1 MGSSFATLEDCCEQ
15 SVHRRAFGNYPE
27 MRERSSALSGK
38 VTGRAASK
46 YRRSGL
52 VQCRLFRW
60 RNKRHGFASTTLLRW
75 YRAGENAERRLP
87 ILSAYLGHVHWS
99 DTFWYLSA
107 MPELMH
113 EAMSRLERRW
123 EDRP

>member
-52 VQCRLFRW
+52 VQF
-60 RNKRHGFASTTLLRW
+60 NLLSELAR
-75 YRAGENAERRLP
+75 RERRERFRP
-87 ILSAYLGHVHWS
+87 RQSGT
-99 DTFWYLSA
+99 DGEPKRQRF
-107 MPELMH
+107 
-113 EAMSRLERRW
+113 RLEKRFNQRNFNNLPLANRTGSALCSSSRRAFFKSSKP
-123 EDRP
+123 E